1 MKLFVLAARA
11 SAAAALT
18 ARVCAKPSSS
28 VTLELMSST
37 IPPLFLT
44 ICPHRRGPCALIT
57 SEVNPVGIKTPRTI
71 PEKAVLMLSTSS
83 RLAIPFSVPN
93 VRVSGNEYQVEVTNG
108 KDNKT
113 KSKEL
118 TR

>member
-18 ARVCAKPSSS
+18 ARVCAKPSFFVGDARANVVYHPSPVSHHLPSS
-28 VTLELMSST
+28 ARPLRSSPAIST
-37 IPPLFLT
+37 QHTTMDAF
-44 ICPHRRGPCALIT
+44 
-57 SEVNPVGIKTPRTI
+57 
-71 PEKAVLMLSTSS
+71 VLMLSTSS
-83 RLAIPFSVPN
+83 RLAIPFSPPN

-113 KSKEL
+113 KSKEF